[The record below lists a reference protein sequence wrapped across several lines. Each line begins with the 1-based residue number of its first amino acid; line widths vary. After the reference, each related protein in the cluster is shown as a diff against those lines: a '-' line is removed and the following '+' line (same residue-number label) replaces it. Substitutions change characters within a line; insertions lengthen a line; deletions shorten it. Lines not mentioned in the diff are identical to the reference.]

1 MALRQNSFNRPRSLS
16 DDMGDDAEIFRYA
29 SAPKLPTRA
38 RAHTGNARGRIGT
51 EDSDIFAAAF
61 EPETPT
67 RVYAGPRSQH
77 DRD

>member
-38 RAHTGNARGRIGT
+38 RAHTGNARGRIRMIP
-51 EDSDIFAAAF
+51 SA
-61 EPETPT
+61 PT
-67 RVYAGPRSQH
+67 RRLYDARGLATDSAQGR
-77 DRD
+77 R